1 MPQDIVY
8 PANTVIVEDN
18 GLVIEEFEVGANAT
32 EADMIPGTWVIP
44 DTVEDNVKE
53 SSAKAHGLIGLL
65 MEMPD
70 MALTDHYTRGSNC
83 RVITGGNG
91 KVMVRRVAS
100 AGQIDP
106 ETPLVTG
113 ANGTTDKQAVGAA
126 GTQGDIV
133 GFGSVTLT
141 DSTAIANVVIRIH
154 KQAENKAA
162 T

>member
-1 MPQDIVY
+1 
-8 PANTVIVEDN
+8 
-18 GLVIEEFEVGANAT
+18 
-32 EADMIPGTWVIP
+32 
-44 DTVEDNVKE
+44 
-53 SSAKAHGLIGLL
+53 